1 MRIPEVSEFCF
12 SLPTFSKLLSSFF
25 FFSALS
31 FNVMRLSIGSVVVV
45 LVAEKGRVWVCRFFV
60 ENTIRRRRMEIFC
73 KTEGLNLL
81 ALKTRIYLCHQN
93 SNTGRK
99 GLVLNSTM
107 EKERLFIVVEI
118 YSAFPPKAI
127 KRSPKS

>member
-1 MRIPEVSEFCF
+1 
-12 SLPTFSKLLSSFF
+12 
-25 FFSALS
+25 
-31 FNVMRLSIGSVVVV
+31 MRLSIGSVVVV
-45 LVAEKGRVWVCRFFV
+45 LVAEKGRVWVCRFFE

-93 SNTGRK
+93 TNTGRK

-107 EKERLFIVVEI
+107 EKERLLCMVEI

-127 KRSPKS
+127 KRSPKSWAVAKTSVDAE